1 MRMIRKK
8 RRLWKW
14 YKTTKEYC
22 DYQAYLTVQK
32 SVTKVIRSARRS
44 LERKLAKN
52 VKKNPRQFYSHLN
65 KHTKSRAQVGPL
77 LNEAGEQVAD
87 SQGMCN
93 ILNGFF
99 TSVFTTEDLNNLP
112 SLAPLCNS
120 KIGSLTVTEE
130 MFKKQLSKTKKNG
143 APGPDIITTKVL
155 DELKDIISEP
165 LCIIFNKSLATG
177 DIPEDWRTAHVTPVF
192 KKGSR
197 LHAENYRPISLTS
210 IVCKILES
218 MITSIFSIKE

>member
-1 MRMIRKK
+1 MFTC
-8 RRLWKW
+8 L
-14 YKTTKEYC
+14 
-22 DYQAYLTVQK
+22 
-32 SVTKVIRSARRS
+32 
-44 LERKLAKN
+44 
-52 VKKNPRQFYSHLN
+52 
-65 KHTKSRAQVGPL
+65 
-77 LNEAGEQVAD
+77 GEQVAD

-99 TSVFTTEDLNNLP
+99 TSVFMTEDLNNLP
-112 SLAPLCNS
+112 TIAPFCNS

-165 LCIIFNKSLATG
+165 LCIIFNKSVATG

-218 MITSIFSIKE
+218 MITREIVSFLSENKLLNTSQHGFVSHRSCLTNLLEYLETLTKLLDEGHMVDVFYLDFSYLN